1 MVRAIAY
8 VPERGDAVWLNFN
21 PQAGREQA
29 GHRPGLV
36 LSPSAYNQRTG
47 LALICPITN
56 RGKEYPFECD
66 LPTGLKI
73 RGVVLSDH
81 LRCLDW
87 RNRRALF
94 ITKVPNEVVEEAA
107 AKVTALIGG

>member
-1 MVRAIAY
+1 MRAASY
-8 VPERGDAVWLNFN
+8 VPERGDAVWLNFT

-36 LSPSAYNQRTG
+36 LSPSTYNQRTG
-47 LALICPITN
+47 LALICPITSCE
-56 RGKEYPFECD
+56 KDYPFECN
-66 LPTGLKI
+66 LPAGLKI
-73 RGVVLSDH
+73 QGVVLSDH

-87 RNRRALF
+87 RNRRAVF

-107 AKVTALIGG
+107 AKVTALIAG

>member
-1 MVRAIAY
+1 VVRSVAY

-47 LALICPITN
+47 LALICLITS
-56 RGKEYPFECD
+56 RGKDYPFECS
-66 LPTGLKI
+66 LPAGLKI
-73 RGVVLSDH
+73 QGFVLSDH

-87 RNRRALF
+87 RDRKAVF
-94 ITKVPNEVVEEAA
+94 ITKVPKEVVEEAA

>member
-1 MVRAIAY
+1 VRPSPY

-47 LALICPITN
+47 LALICPITS
-56 RGKEYPFECD
+56 RGKDYPFECS
-66 LPTGLKI
+66 LPAGLKI
-73 RGVVLSDH
+73 QGFVLSDH
-81 LRCLDW
+81 LRRLDW
-87 RNRRALF
+87 RDRKAVF
-94 ITKVPNEVVEEAA
+94 ITKVPTEVVEEAA
-107 AKVTALIGG
+107 AKVTALIAG